1 MKRLLRL
8 TILSVLLLA
17 HTFMVSAFTTLVG
30 GARRSP
36 FLHLVK
42 AKNLY
47 QHQTSRL
54 MASASNSDD
63 NSTKWEKMYVDTT
76 TSFSSSDKYAASTL
90 KNEVRVVSFD
100 LDNTIWKTSL
110 VIGSA
115 NDALADHM
123 INLGIDKSIRV
134 EKVMGQLFKSDK
146 AKYCPV
152 SADDIKN
159 DDEKNNLDRIK
170 APTLLTE
177 LRKDAVMEV
186 LSGQTIEF
194 DQKLEVL
201 VDEAFLVWTTARH
214 DSIPLNFALS
224 VLECLDRIRNL
235 KTSDG
240 RPIVV
245 GAITDGNS
253 DPRKV
258 KELEKYFDFVVN
270 AEGVGISKPDKRI
283 YEAAIE
289 LVKEDEKL
297 NHVFEN
303 PCNTDSLREIG
314 PWWIHVGDDFV
325 KDIVA
330 CKDLNMRSIWSTEL
344 VKEKLVSSAPKESV
358 EKERTVEDLRKDLS
372 EKKVLTMPMGGDDY
386 ILNSITTEFADATV
400 ENFVEVGQQIALWH
414 SEGIEVGN
422 ENDSP
427 EQPKSAMPGD
437 KVISSS
443 LVTDESE
450 QATNLKFCVMC
461 GEQLPSEAKF
471 CSKCGNKQ

>member
-1 MKRLLRL
+1 MVIPTKNTRPLKVWRKKSNRLVVF
-8 TILSVLLLA
+8 SLLA
-17 HTFMVSAFTTLVG
+17 THI
-30 GARRSP
+30 
-36 FLHLVK
+36 
-42 AKNLY
+42 
-47 QHQTSRL
+47 
-54 MASASNSDD
+54 
-63 NSTKWEKMYVDTT
+63 
-76 TSFSSSDKYAASTL
+76 SS
-90 KNEVRVVSFD
+90 
-100 LDNTIWKTSL
+100 
-110 VIGSA
+110 
-115 NDALADHM
+115 
-123 INLGIDKSIRV
+123 
-134 EKVMGQLFKSDK
+134 
-146 AKYCPV
+146 
-152 SADDIKN
+152 
-159 DDEKNNLDRIK
+159 
-170 APTLLTE
+170 
-177 LRKDAVMEV
+177 
-186 LSGQTIEF
+186 
-194 DQKLEVL
+194 
-201 VDEAFLVWTTARH
+201 
-214 DSIPLNFALS
+214 DSIPLNFASS

-235 KTSDG
+235 KTSGG

-297 NHVFEN
+297 NHVFES

-344 VKEKLVSSAPKESV
+344 VKEKLISSPPKESV

-400 ENFVEVGQQIALWH
+400 EDFVEVGQQIALWH

-422 ENDSP
+422 ENDSL
-427 EQPKSAMPGD
+427 EQLKAVMPGD
-437 KVISSS
+437 KVISSP
-443 LVTDESE
+443 LVTDDSE
-450 QATNLKFCVMC
+450 QAPNLKFCVMC

-471 CSKCGNKQ
+471 CSKCGSKQ

>member
-1 MKRLLRL
+1 M
-8 TILSVLLLA
+8 
-17 HTFMVSAFTTLVG
+17 
-30 GARRSP
+30 
-36 FLHLVK
+36 
-42 AKNLY
+42 
-47 QHQTSRL
+47 
-54 MASASNSDD
+54 
-63 NSTKWEKMYVDTT
+63 
-76 TSFSSSDKYAASTL
+76 
-90 KNEVRVVSFD
+90 
-100 LDNTIWKTSL
+100 
-110 VIGSA
+110 
-115 NDALADHM
+115 
-123 INLGIDKSIRV
+123 
-134 EKVMGQLFKSDK
+134 
-146 AKYCPV
+146 
-152 SADDIKN
+152 
-159 DDEKNNLDRIK
+159 
-170 APTLLTE
+170 
-177 LRKDAVMEV
+177 
-186 LSGQTIEF
+186 
-194 DQKLEVL
+194 
-201 VDEAFLVWTTARH
+201 
-214 DSIPLNFALS
+214 
-224 VLECLDRIRNL
+224 
-235 KTSDG
+235 
-240 RPIVV
+240 
-245 GAITDGNS
+245 
-253 DPRKV
+253 
-258 KELEKYFDFVVN
+258 VN

-297 NHVFEN
+297 SHVFEN

-414 SEGIEVGN
+414 SEGIEAGN